1 VKGCFQLGS
10 RRGLW
15 LGLRS
20 WFSQHLSHGLDSFSA
35 IMRKVELDRVN
46 VSEVMVAIQAAS
58 LLGSLEVQGKT
69 GLF

>member
-1 VKGCFQLGS
+1 
-10 RRGLW
+10 
-15 LGLRS
+15 
-20 WFSQHLSHGLDSFSA
+20 
-35 IMRKVELDRVN
+35 MRKVELDRVN